1 VPAVG
6 SSTTVTVND
15 ASWAQVGEMVTV
27 GNAGGGGNSGALQIT
42 AIAGNTLTLLNPP
55 AVPSIPPADSTQAGL
70 LKQLSGN
77 TTDFVDGTNTCQNLA
92 NAVTPT
98 IWSVRLRS
106 FNAIGNPTF
115 EVNQRSPATSI
126 ALSTVAVWP
135 LDRWAVSKGASP
147 MGIGTVQQ
155 PDTAAFVPG
164 TNFQITQ
171 NRLDLTVQ
179 TQQASLGAGD
189 YLVITHNVEGPNLR
203 ELLAGVHSLS
213 LLVKCT
219 STPLKFGVTLVN
231 GATTYSLSK
240 LCTLSAA
247 INTWQLIPLPNL
259 PVWTPS
265 AAWNIT
271 PGNLGYLLRISL
283 ACGTTYTTSANDNWV
298 AGNFIGAVGQDNF
311 AALPVNTVFSVAFVQ
326 HEPGPVCSTLIDCPF
341 GVNLDGPMG
350 CQRYFQTTY
359 PYGTKPG
366 TVTNNGCLGLNATAS
381 AGIAGPISFR
391 RTMAKVPTI
400 TGYSPATGAA
410 NNVRDVNSA
419 VDRAISGL
427 FTAPGDSGFSGW
439 SLSTQNASA
448 TNYTYH
454 YVLDTGW

>member
-1 VPAVG
+1 MATTPGTAVPGTSVPSGSAVG
-6 SSTTVTVND
+6 PGGAQGIQGLPGPIVVSSD
-15 ASWAQVGEMVTV
+15 
-27 GNAGGGGNSGALQIT
+27 
-42 AIAGNTLTLLNPP
+42 AGNIATIGSDNQIL
-55 AVPSIPPADSTQAGL
+55 VPQSQ
-70 LKQLSGN
+70 
-77 TTDFVDGTNTCQNLA
+77 
-92 NAVTPT
+92 

-106 FNAIGNPTF
+106 FSSINNPTF
-115 EVNQRSPATSI
+115 EVNQRSPATAI
-126 ALSTVAVWP
+126 TLSTVAVWP
-135 LDRWAVSKGASP
+135 LDRWTVSKAGT

-155 PDTAAFVPG
+155 ADTVIVPG
-164 TNFQITQ
+164 TSFQISQ
-171 NRLDLTVQ
+171 DRLDVTVQ
-179 TQQASLGAGD
+179 TQEVSLAASD
-189 YLVITHNVEGPNLR
+189 YLVITHQVEGPNLR
-203 ELLAGVHSLS
+203 ELRSDVHSLS

-231 GATTYSLSK
+231 GTNTYSLSK

-247 INTWQLIPLPNL
+247 VNTWQLISLPNL
-259 PVWTPS
+259 PIWTSS

-271 PGNLGYLLRISL
+271 PGNVGYLLRISL
-283 ACGTTYTTSANDNWV
+283 ACGSTYMTSANDTWV
-298 AGNFIGAVGQDNF
+298 AGNLIGAIGQDNF
-311 AALPVNTVFSVAFVQ
+311 AALPVNTVFSVAFCQ

-341 GVNLDGPMG
+341 GTNLDGPMG

-427 FTAPGDSGFSGW
+427 FTAPGDSGFAGW

-448 TNYTYH
+448 TNYIYH